1 VAYHEP
7 SWGSFYPFHTLRD
20 SQITEKILVNIPFK
34 YDIITSVKLNIRKK
48 GDNVK
53 KLIQSTIL
61 ALSLAMG
68 VGSTI
73 TFAAE
78 TENYVHKT
86 PTVYENVNT
95 NSIYLKIPVDSSF
108 RSGKVVWQV
117 QQPDGTWENVVYPLT
132 RNPQYYAACSMSL
145 GISKP
150 SLSIPQYYRVKM
162 INSTAGTTFISDP
175 VKITPYAKY

>member
-1 VAYHEP
+1 M
-7 SWGSFYPFHTLRD
+7 
-20 SQITEKILVNIPFK
+20 
-34 YDIITSVKLNIRKK
+34 
-48 GDNVK
+48 K

-175 VKITPYAKY
+175 VKITTYAKY

>member
-1 VAYHEP
+1 M
-7 SWGSFYPFHTLRD
+7 
-20 SQITEKILVNIPFK
+20 
-34 YDIITSVKLNIRKK
+34 
-48 GDNVK
+48 K

>member
-1 VAYHEP
+1 M
-7 SWGSFYPFHTLRD
+7 
-20 SQITEKILVNIPFK
+20 
-34 YDIITSVKLNIRKK
+34 
-48 GDNVK
+48 K

-61 ALSLAMG
+61 TLSLAMG
-68 VGSTI
+68 VGSTV

-78 TENYVHKT
+78 TGNYVHKT

-117 QQPDGTWENVVYPLT
+117 QQADGAWENVIYPRT
-132 RNPQYYAACSMSL
+132 RNPQYFVSCSMSL

-162 INSTAGTTFISDP
+162 VNSTAGTTFISDP